1 MKTDTKK
8 LEKCRVEL
16 KVELDAEETAAIV
29 RKAEGK
35 VVRKAQ
41 MPGFRPGKIP
51 PALVRKNFAG
61 YIEQQ
66 TKSDLVEIK
75 GGEAV
80 KQELPDA
87 LAVVEVKDVSYSD
100 AGASMTLVVDIKPT
114 FKLPSWK
121 GLKIGKNEPKVEDS
135 EVSAYIDR
143 LKAMHARY
151 EDAKEG
157 ECVGEGDFAQI
168 DYSGTVDGKPIAEI
182 NPDAKMVASGTG
194 FWTLVEEGRFLPE
207 LLDAVKGMKAGEKKE
222 GIEAKFAA
230 DGSAPEGLGGA
241 KAKYELTLKTFRR
254 RILPEEADFLK
265 AVDKKSMKELED
277 EIRKHMQESA
287 DAQEATRRENEAVE
301 LLLKKC
307 DFALPAS
314 QVERVKNGF
323 LADFAKRAEASGID
337 ASYFE
342 KNRDKIMADAD
353 GAAERQ
359 VRLWYILDAIA
370 ESEKIESPAGERNR
384 KALDLV
390 LANAK

>member
-16 KVELDAEETAAIV
+16 KVELDADETAAIV

-35 VVRKAQ
+35 VVRNAQ

-61 YIEQQ
+61 HIERQ
-66 TKSDLVEIK
+66 TKSDLVGVK
-75 GGEAV
+75 GVEAV
-80 KQELPDA
+80 REALPGA
-87 LAVVEVKDVSYSD
+87 LDVVEVKDVSYSAD
-100 AGASMTLVVDIKPT
+100 GASITLVVDIKPT

-121 GLKIGKNEPKVEDS
+121 GLKIGRNEPKVEDS
-135 EVSAYIDR
+135 EVAAYIDR

-157 ECVGEGDFAQI
+157 ESVGEGDFAQI
-168 DYSGTVDGKPIAEI
+168 DYSGSIDGKPIAEI

-222 GIEAKFAA
+222 GVKAKFAA

-241 KAKYELTLKTFRR
+241 EALYELTLKTFRR
-254 RILPEEADFLK
+254 RILPDEADFLK
-265 AVDKKSMKELED
+265 AVEKKSMQELED
-277 EIRKHMQESA
+277 DIRKRMQESA

-314 QVERVKNGF
+314 QVERVKNQF
-323 LADFAKRAEASGID
+323 LADFAKRAQSSGID

-353 GAAERQ
+353 SAAERQ

-370 ESEKIESPAGERNR
+370 TAEKIEAGDGERNR
-384 KALDLV
+384 KALDMV
-390 LANAK
+390 LAAAK